1 MKTIAENSA
10 IDKSK
15 VRHYASYLI
24 NGQEVCGIAR
34 LIGGGYYFTPEV
46 GESRLVSYKDVD
58 LILYGRCDLVAAADL
73 ADGDR
78 VVRCSQTVRS

>member
-1 MKTIAENSA
+1 MQNVPQHPTKIQ
-10 IDKSK
+10 
-15 VRHYASYLI
+15 HYASYLI
-24 NGQEVCGIAR
+24 HGTEVTGIAR
-34 LIGGGYYFTPEV
+34 LVGGGYSFTPDV

-78 VVRCSQTVRS
+78 VARCSQTVRP